1 MCISSN
7 NMLSASSYRQ
17 RANEREREWYY
28 PQNLMLVVRVLFF
41 FASYLVVV
49 SIEYCLFDETEIR
62 AFAAVL
68 VFSLS
73 PPLRRL
79 GLGFIHVYIYPAVIN
94 YSIIIISFFSLE
106 VKRERERKVYDIIR
120 TFELLSNDFLRSPE
134 RFSIYVF
141 LFLIVVER

>member
-1 MCISSN
+1 MMMTNDFFRQAKKKTSERERARTNERDVLSGIIWRTLLLCISSN

-79 GLGFIHVYIYPAVIN
+79 GLGFIHVYIYIQ
-94 YSIIIISFFSLE
+94 L
-106 VKRERERKVYDIIR
+106 
-120 TFELLSNDFLRSPE
+120 
-134 RFSIYVF
+134 
-141 LFLIVVER
+141 